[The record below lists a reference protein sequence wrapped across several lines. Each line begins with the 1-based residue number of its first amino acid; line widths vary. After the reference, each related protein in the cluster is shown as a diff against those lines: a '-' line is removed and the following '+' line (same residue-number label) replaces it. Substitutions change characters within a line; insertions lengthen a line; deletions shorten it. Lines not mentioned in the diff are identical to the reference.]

1 MNVSSSGVSVPKG
14 STEDACDRD
23 AAYRESIARL
33 YREHNQALLKF
44 LRLRVDSDQEAQEVA
59 QEAYVRML
67 QLEST
72 RAVSFLSSYLFR
84 IAVNIAIDRHRRKS
98 LAFRSSQEAAEHQT
112 FIDVGSDV
120 IAQAREELSLIG
132 RFIEELPPKCREAF
146 YLHRLDELSP
156 AEIATRLQVTPR
168 MVHHYLV
175 RALVHVRSRLDDVS
189 KVHAQEQQS

>member
-1 MNVSSSGVSVPKG
+1 MMNVISNGISGPNG
-14 STEDACDRD
+14 SAEASRD
-23 AAYRESIARL
+23 GDTVHRESIARL

-44 LRLRVDSDQEAQEVA
+44 LRLRVDSDQEALEVA

-84 IAVNIAIDRHRRKS
+84 TAANIAIDRRRRKS
-98 LAFRSSQEAAEHQT
+98 LAFRISQEPAEHQT
-112 FIDVGSDV
+112 VDVAPDV
-120 IAQAREELSLIG
+120 IAQAREEIGLIG

-156 AEIATRLQVTPR
+156 ADIAVRLQVTPR

-175 RALVHVRSRLDDVS
+175 RALVHVRSRLDDISRVS
-189 KVHAQEQQS
+189 AKEQ